1 MSLETITLA
10 RIYEEQGFFEEA
22 LQIYINILNKTPNH
36 TEALKQIKRLEK
48 IQKNG
53 APFKHDAILERHYLN
68 FIKGDLLSVEN
79 LEKWLVEWN

>member
-1 MSLETITLA
+1 MPLETITLA

-22 LQIYINILNKTPNH
+22 LQIYTNILEKTPDH
-36 TEALKQIKRLEK
+36 TEALKQMKRLEK

-53 APFKHDAILERHYLN
+53 APFKHDATLERHYLN
-68 FIKGDLLSVEN
+68 FIKGDCLSIEN

>member
-1 MSLETITLA
+1 MPLETITLA

-22 LQIYINILNKTPNH
+22 LQIYTNILKKTPDH

-48 IQKNG
+48 IQNNL
-53 APFKHDAILERHYLN
+53 APFKHNAILEQHYLN

>member
-1 MSLETITLA
+1 MPLETITLA

-22 LQIYINILNKTPNH
+22 LQIYINILNKTPDH
-36 TEALKQIKRLEK
+36 IEALKQMKRLEK

-53 APFKHDAILERHYLN
+53 TPFKHDALLERHYLN
-68 FIKGDLLSVEN
+68 FIKGDRLSVEN

>member
-1 MSLETITLA
+1 MPLETITLA

-22 LQIYINILNKTPNH
+22 LQIYTNILKKTPDH

-48 IQKNG
+48 IQKNL
-53 APFKHDAILERHYLN
+53 APFKHDATLELHYLN
-68 FIKGDLLSVEN
+68 FIKGDRLSVEN

>member
-1 MSLETITLA
+1 MPLETITLA

-22 LQIYINILNKTPNH
+22 LQIYTNILKKIPDH

-48 IQKNG
+48 IQKNLV
-53 APFKHDAILERHYLN
+53 PFKHDVLLERHYLN
-68 FIKGDLLSVEN
+68 FIKGDCLSVEN

>member
-10 RIYEEQGFFEEA
+10 HIYEEQGFFEEA
-22 LQIYINILNKTPNH
+22 LQIYTNILNKTPNH

-68 FIKGDLLSVEN
+68 FIKGDRLSVEN

>member
-22 LQIYINILNKTPNH
+22 LQIYTNILNKTPNH
-36 TEALKQIKRLEK
+36 AEALKQIKRLEK

-68 FIKGDLLSVEN
+68 FIKGDCLSVEN

>member
-22 LQIYINILNKTPNH
+22 LQIYTNILNKTPDH
-36 TEALKQIKRLEK
+36 AEALKQMKRLEK
-48 IQKNG
+48 IQKNCT
-53 APFKHDAILERHYLN
+53 PFKHDAILERHYLH
-68 FIKGDLLSVEN
+68 FIKGDYLSVEN

>member
-1 MSLETITLA
+1 MPLETITLA

-22 LQIYINILNKTPNH
+22 LQIYTNILKKTPDH
-36 TEALKQIKRLEK
+36 IEALKQIKRLEK

-53 APFKHDAILERHYLN
+53 APFKRDALLERHYLN

>member
-48 IQKNG
+48 IQKNC

-68 FIKGDLLSVEN
+68 FIKGDFLSVEN

>member
-1 MSLETITLA
+1 MPLETITLA

-22 LQIYINILNKTPNH
+22 LQIYINILKKTPDH
-36 TEALKQIKRLEK
+36 IEALKQIKRLEK

-53 APFKHDAILERHYLN
+53 TPFKHDALLERHYLN
-68 FIKGDLLSVEN
+68 FIKGDFLSVEN

>member
-1 MSLETITLA
+1 MPLETITLA

-22 LQIYINILNKTPNH
+22 LHIYTNILKKTPDH

-53 APFKHDAILERHYLN
+53 APF
-68 FIKGDLLSVEN
+68 
-79 LEKWLVEWN
+79 

>member
-1 MSLETITLA
+1 MPLETITLA

-22 LQIYINILNKTPNH
+22 LQIYTNILNKTPDH
-36 TEALKQIKRLEK
+36 IEALKQMKRLEK

-53 APFKHDAILERHYLN
+53 ALFKHDATLERHYLN
-68 FIKGDLLSVEN
+68 FIKGDRLSVEN